1 MPPIASGWVTAMYL
15 SDVAAA
21 IARPATAQGVLP
33 RPAFRPYPL
42 RVCCGVPVSFTLAV
56 LLDVLPHPVYDIGTQ
71 RRFTDIAEH
80 ANRYLTRV
88 LLASL
93 HPQQDL
99 GVLAASDRD
108 ADDIERRVF
117 RSHGF
122 LGDPCDIR
130 HGKGKRHDSTC
141 RNERTAE
148 RVPS

>member
-1 MPPIASGWVTAMYL
+1 MDGGLNCVE
-15 SDVAAA
+15 VA
-21 IARPATAQGVLP
+21 
-33 RPAFRPYPL
+33 L
-42 RVCCGVPVSFTLAV
+42 RVCCDVPVFLTPM
-56 LLDVLPHPVYDIGTQ
+56 LLDVLPHPVYDIGAQ
-71 RRFTDIAEH
+71 GRFTDIAEH

-88 LLASL
+88 LLTFL
-93 HPQQDL
+93 HPQQYL
-99 GVLAASDRD
+99 GVLAASNRD

-130 HGKGKRHDSTC
+130 HGKRKRHDRTC